1 MAGTGTNV
9 VPTSTSSSLID
20 NPSTLAPGSLGS
32 ADLGSLLSGL
42 DSPTSSLS
50 GSDIGGIDV
59 GSTLGAG
66 AGQAVP
72 SFGGDGTSVGTTS
85 AATGGSSL
93 SSLLS
98 GIAGSNL
105 GTLAGYGGVY
115 ALLASEASSA
125 ASENDAL
132 AGDITAIG
140 QPLVTQGQGLTSA
153 FSKGQLTSPYQQQV
167 TAAEEANQNTAT
179 SESQQVASLLAGSS
193 GGQNI
198 QGAEA
203 SESQQIKNA
212 QTQANTQ
219 AISTAFQN
227 ELSSGL
233 GLVGTGGGFV
243 QAGVTQEIQ
252 SNTQLQQQLS
262 QLMGMLANA
271 YAKQTSGSAGTA
283 AGGVGGF
290 SSLLN
295 TLLGS
300 GSTAGIGAAATGDA
314 AAANSGLNANNL
326 TVGNNVDADMSGQV
340 SSSLAQAGDTSGISA
355 NLQNASVTTGDFALD
370 DGTSIS
376 SDVSSGLLSDSGG
389 IADDLSGFSD
399 GSAAAGA
406 TEGLATAATPDV
418 SGIVAPSVNY
428 GADSATGSLAGVGGD
443 VLGLAGVATNPTN
456 VGGDISGAADVYNLG
471 AAATGGAPIGAGAA
485 GAGLEV
491 AVPAF
496 MISTLV
502 GAETKPNEPDTIN
515 TQAAEAAGMDVNP
528 YGTLPSG
535 NSILTDQGLGV
546 GAGTQ
551 SGQGSGELYRVNPDG
566 SVAGNTVYDWL
577 GQSTS
582 TALEGDVA
590 EYDKAE
596 AGQPSS
602 TPTDGLGLTTSSPGD
617 ITAFGSSVA
626 QTPVETPKEEEA
638 GASAN
643 IASYYAS
650 LGGEKA
656 FGMSESDFQQTL
668 LSMLGSD
675 AYFHGTAY
683 GSPN

>member
-1 MAGTGTNV
+1 MAGTGSI
-9 VPTSTSSSLID
+9 PTSINNSLID
-20 NPSTLAPGSLGS
+20 NPATLAPGSLGS
-32 ADLGSLLSGL
+32 ADLGSLLSGT
-42 DSPTSSLS
+42 DSPTSVLTSD
-50 GSDIGGIDV
+50 DIGGVNVSSPLNQGLDTTAPNFAGDPTGV
-59 GSTLGAG
+59 GPTSAVAGSGST
-66 AGQAVP
+66 
-72 SFGGDGTSVGTTS
+72 
-85 AATGGSSL
+85 L

-98 GIAGSNL
+98 SIAGSNL

-115 ALLASEASSA
+115 ALLADQASNT
-125 ASENDAL
+125 ASENNAL
-132 AGDITAIG
+132 AGQISAIG
-140 QPLVTQGQGLTSA
+140 QPLVTEGQGLIGA
-153 FSKGQLTSPYQQQV
+153 YGKGQLTSPYQTQV
-167 TAAEEANQNTAT
+167 TAAEQANQNTAT
-179 SESQQVASLLAGSS
+179 SEGQQVASLLAGSS

-203 SESQQIKNA
+203 SESQQIKQA
-212 QTQANTQ
+212 QTQANTN

-227 ELSSGL
+227 ELQSGL

-243 QAGVTQEIQ
+243 QSGVTQEIQ
-252 SNTQLQQQLS
+252 SNTQLQQQLAS
-262 QLMGMLANA
+262 LMGMLAQA
-271 YAKQTSGSAGTA
+271 YARQTSGSGGTA

-295 TLLGS
+295 TLLGGNSS
-300 GSTAGIGAAATGDA
+300 GLGAAATGDA
-314 AAANSGLNANNL
+314 AAANSGLNANNV

-340 SSSLAQAGDTSGISA
+340 SSGLAAAGDTSGINS
-355 NLQNASVTTGDFALD
+355 NLNPLVSTGDFGFD

-406 TEGLATAATPDV
+406 TEGLATAAQPDV
-418 SGIVAPSVNY
+418 SGIVAPDVNY
-428 GADSATGSLAGVGGD
+428 AEGGASSLAGVGGD

-502 GAETKPNEPDTIN
+502 GSLTKPNEPDTIN
-515 TQAAEAAGMDVNP
+515 TGAAEAAGMKVNP
-528 YGTLPSG
+528 DGTLASG
-535 NSILTDQGLGV
+535 NSILTDQSLGI

-551 SGQGSGELYRVNPDG
+551 SGQGSGELYRINPEG
-566 SVAGNTVYDWL
+566 SAANNTVYDWL
-577 GQSTS
+577 GQAAT
-582 TALEGDVA
+582 TGLEGDVS
-590 EYDKAE
+590 EYEKAE

-602 TPTDGLGLTTSSPGD
+602 TPTDGLGLDVSGAKN

-626 QTPVETPKEEEA
+626 QTPVQTPAEEEA

-643 IASYYAS
+643 IASYYKS
-650 LGGEKA
+650 LGGEEA

-668 LSMLGSD
+668 LSLLGSD

-683 GSPN
+683 GNPN